1 MCGSLNSPVDLLPN
15 YSWAPTTSC
24 YILLQRAPTTEGSH
38 YILLQR
44 AAVSTRLLLLHKAA
58 TPSLLKLPS
67 QLPASQRCQPV
78 CLLQNLNPP
87 HLQRWRPG
95 IIKYCLPTSSP
106 NPFSNHPISSLIF
119 LLRYDRLY
127 KASYKAPYSR
137 LLTQESHFKP
147 GPPSCH
153 APPAIPVPPPCQHS
167 TQLRPASRPGPPPP
181 FIQS

>member
-1 MCGSLNSPVDLLPN
+1 M
-15 YSWAPTTSC
+15 
-24 YILLQRAPTTEGSH
+24 
-38 YILLQR
+38 
-44 AAVSTRLLLLHKAA
+44 
-58 TPSLLKLPS
+58 PSLLSAPFLTQQCQHVPSCLSMSQPVGLPTPAYTCLH
-67 QLPASQRCQPV
+67 QPACLPAG
-78 CLLQNLNPP
+78 LLQNLTPSC
-87 HLQRWRPG
+87 LQRWRPG

-167 TQLRPASRPGPPPP
+167 TQFRPASRPGPPPP